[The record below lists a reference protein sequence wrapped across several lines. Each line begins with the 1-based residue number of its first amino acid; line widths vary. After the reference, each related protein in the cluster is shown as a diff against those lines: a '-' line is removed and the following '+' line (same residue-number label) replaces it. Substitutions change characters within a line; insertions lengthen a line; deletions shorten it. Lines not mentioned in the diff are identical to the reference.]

1 MKPYVATTLTYLGFS
16 VLWILASDRLVEA
29 LVNDPAT
36 MSQVQSVKGI
46 VFVLL
51 SSVLIF
57 NVSRELHRR
66 EAEREAEKTELFRDT
81 MGAVHH
87 VVRNFLNQI
96 QLVTLEA
103 EDADDF
109 DAETLDVA
117 RRTTRQTE
125 VHLDELSRLQDF
137 SPESLRRFVAS
148 TTGDGTVPS
157 RY

>member
-1 MKPYVATTLTYLGFS
+1 MKPYVTTTLTYLGFS
-16 VLWILASDRLVEA
+16 VLWILASDRLVEL
-29 LVNDPAT
+29 LVSDPAT
-36 MSQVQSVKGI
+36 MSQVQSIKGI

-57 NVSRELHRR
+57 NVSRQLHRR
-66 EAEREAEKTELFRDT
+66 DAEREAEKTELFRDT

-103 EDADDF
+103 EDADGF

-125 VHLDELSRLQDF
+125 VHLDELSRLQDL

-148 TTGDGTVPS
+148 TTGDGAVPS
-157 RY
+157 RN

>member
-1 MKPYVATTLTYLGFS
+1 MKPYVTTTLTYLGFS
-16 VLWILASDRLVEA
+16 VLWILASDRLVEL
-29 LVNDPAT
+29 LVSDPAT

-57 NVSRELHRR
+57 NVSRQLHRR

-103 EDADDF
+103 EDADGF

-125 VHLDELSRLQDF
+125 VHLDELSRLQDL

-148 TTGDGTVPS
+148 TTGDGAVPS
-157 RY
+157 RN